1 MVDSFFSKILFV
13 IISLLFGLISV
24 FIINRII
31 RRLIKDDDY
40 ELIWLKLLKKVSPPL
55 LILLTIISLS
65 IIFPFDQLDNLRF
78 KFSTI
83 ATILI
88 NIAIAWL
95 VIAAA
100 KGIRLIVMAN
110 YDLKSKDNLKARKI
124 HTQLII
130 VERIL
135 IVLVLFVALS
145 ITLLSFPAIRKIG
158 LSLLASA
165 SIAGIII
172 GFAAQ
177 KSIAMFLAGFQIAF
191 TQPIRLDD
199 VVVVEKEWGRI
210 EEITLTYVVVC
221 IWDKRRLVVPI
232 SYFIEN
238 SFQNWTRTTA
248 EITGTVYIY
257 VDYGFPVEE
266 MRTELTRILEHSTEW
281 DKQVN
286 VLQVTD
292 ANPQN
297 IELRALMSASD
308 SGKAW
313 DLRVLVREK
322 LISFIQCKHPQYLP
336 KSRVLIQDNA

>member
-1 MVDSFFSKILFV
+1 MSDSIFSRLLLLA
-13 IISLLFGLISV
+13 ISILFGLISV
-24 FIINRII
+24 FLINRILKK
-31 RRLIKDDDY
+31 LIKDNSY
-40 ELIWLKLLKKVSPPL
+40 EIVWLKLLKKTTPPL
-55 LILLTIISLS
+55 VMLIIIISLS
-65 IIFPFDQLDNLRF
+65 IIFPFDQLDNLRIE
-78 KFSTI
+78 FSTVV
-83 ATILI
+83 TVTI

-95 VIAAA
+95 VIAAT
-100 KGIRLIVMAN
+100 KGIRLIVMSN
-110 YDLKSKDNLKARKI
+110 YDLTSKDNLKARKI

-130 VERIL
+130 IERIL
-135 IVLVLFVALS
+135 IVLVLFVVLS

-210 EEITLTYVVVC
+210 EEITLTYVVIR

-238 SFQNWTRTTA
+238 SFQNWTRTSA
-248 EITGTVYIY
+248 EIIGSVYIY
-257 VDYGFPVEE
+257 VDYGFPVEDL
-266 MRTELTRILEHSTEW
+266 RTELTRILEQSDEW

-292 ANPQN
+292 ANNQN
-297 IELRALMSASD
+297 VELRALMSTPD
-308 SGKAW
+308 SAKGW

-322 LISFIQCKHPQYLP
+322 LILFIQREYPQYLP
-336 KSRVLIQDNA
+336 KSRVLIQDKA